1 MREMLI
7 IFKKELKRF
16 LTDRRMVITLILPGV
31 LIFILYSIMGMFMT
45 DYLTGDYLTGAE
57 EYVVYIKNEP
67 SALSAIT
74 DTDAYD
80 ITVYTEYDLSEEEIK
95 EGIMDE
101 SIHLYVVF
109 EENFWEGMLA
119 YEVSSGETA
128 PQVELYYNSLSVESE
143 LMYSYYVACLNAIE
157 QSLANKFDINAGTE
171 EYDLSTD
178 SDLSSYILS
187 MMLPM
192 LLNTLLLSGCMA
204 VSSESIAGEKERG
217 TVATLLV
224 TPASRGSIAA
234 GKVLALSL
242 VSLISS
248 VCSFVGLILSLP
260 SLMGVSFSALPYALG
275 DYLIM
280 LLIILLSSLL
290 FTALLTVVSAFAKS
304 VKESNSM
311 ASVVMIIVVVVS
323 LMASLISYEGI
334 AGYFIPVFNTV
345 LCFTGI
351 LSSGISI
358 AGLLITVGVNV
369 AVFAL
374 LVLLLAKMFDS
385 ERIMFNR

>member
-1 MREMLI
+1 MKEMLTV
-7 IFKKELKRF
+7 FKKELKRF
-16 LTDRRMVITLILPGV
+16 LTDKRMVITLLLPGV
-31 LIFILYSIMGMFMT
+31 LIFVLYSIMGMFMT
-45 DYLTGDYLTGAE
+45 DFLTDTYGDGG
-57 EYVVYIKNEP
+57 EYIVYIENEP
-67 SALSAIT
+67 SQLSAIT

-101 SIHLYVVF
+101 SIHLYVIF
-109 EENFWEGMLA
+109 EENFWEDMLA
-119 YEVSSGETA
+119 YDALSGETA
-128 PQVELYYNSLSVESE
+128 PRVEIYYNSLSAESQV
-143 LMYSYYVACLNAIE
+143 MYSYYVACLNAIE
-157 QSLANKFDINAGTE
+157 ESLANKFDINAGAD

-204 VSSESIAGEKERG
+204 VSSEAIAGEKERG
-217 TVATLLV
+217 TIATLLV
-224 TPASRGSIAA
+224 TPASRTSIAV

-260 SLMGVSFSALPYALG
+260 TLMGVSFTALPYALG

-280 LLIILLSSLL
+280 LAIIVLSSLL
-290 FTALLTVVSAFAKS
+290 FTALLTVISAFAKS
-304 VKESNSM
+304 VKEASSM
-311 ASVVMIIVVVVS
+311 ASVVMIVVVVVS
-323 LMASLISYEGI
+323 LMGSFISLEGI
-334 AGYFIPVFNTV
+334 VGYFIPVFNIV
-345 LCFTGI
+345 LCFTEI
-351 LSSGISI
+351 LSSGISV
-358 AGLLITVGVNV
+358 AGFLITVCVNV

>member
-1 MREMLI
+1 MKEMLTV
-7 IFKKELKRF
+7 FKKELKRF
-16 LTDRRMVITLILPGV
+16 LTDKRMVITLLLPGV
-31 LIFILYSIMGMFMT
+31 LIFVLYSIMGMFMT
-45 DYLTGDYLTGAE
+45 DFLTDTYGDGG
-57 EYVVYIKNEP
+57 EYIVYIENEP
-67 SALSAIT
+67 SQLSAIT

-101 SIHLYVVF
+101 SIHLYVIF
-109 EENFWEGMLA
+109 EENFWEDMLA
-119 YEVSSGETA
+119 YDALSGETA
-128 PQVELYYNSLSVESE
+128 PQVEIYYNSLSAESE

-157 QSLANKFDINAGTE
+157 ESLANKFDINAGAD

-204 VSSESIAGEKERG
+204 VSSEAIAGEKERG
-217 TVATLLV
+217 TIATLLV
-224 TPASRGSIAA
+224 TPASRTSIAV

-260 SLMGVSFSALPYALG
+260 TLMGVSFTALPYALG

-280 LLIILLSSLL
+280 LAIIVLSSLL
-290 FTALLTVVSAFAKS
+290 FTALLTVISAFAKS
-304 VKESNSM
+304 VKEASSM
-311 ASVVMIIVVVVS
+311 ASVVMIVVVVVS
-323 LMASLISYEGI
+323 LMGSFISLEGI
-334 AGYFIPVFNTV
+334 VGYFIPVFNIV
-345 LCFTGI
+345 LCFTEI
-351 LSSGISI
+351 LSSGISV
-358 AGLLITVGVNV
+358 AGFLITVCVNV